1 MRWSADQMLA
11 WHLVKQPLKWRDW
24 TEEMHREMPRA
35 QLELK
40 KELGDEKRKAW
51 GIRPGS
57 IEPEQISGKLFR
69 SSAEFAAIV
78 VVDPGGYLAPLDPRD
93 QQAFQEFKD
102 KYNVPEWR
110 DIEFDPVDETKQESP
125 EPPPNS
131 AANDVERMAPAP
143 AADAEDQGGAAAAA
157 AETAGTQPKERRG
170 ARPKKRRGTRGPP
183 PETTERVVNEIKDD
197 IRAGHFI
204 MRERHLFDGERR
216 ALQKELL
223 AKYGCGTSTLLD
235 ALGIVWSELE
245 TPTNSDETPTNSDKK

>member
-1 MRWSADQMLA
+1 MLA

-35 QLELK
+35 QLELR

-110 DIEFDPVDETKQESP
+110 DIEFDPVDETEQEFP

-131 AANDVERMAPAP
+131 AANDVERMAPAR
-143 AADAEDQGGAAAAA
+143 AADSEDHGEAAATV

-170 ARPKKRRGTRGPP
+170 TRPKKRRGTRGPP
-183 PETTERVVNEIKDD
+183 PKTTERVVKAIKDD
-197 IRAGHFI
+197 IRTGYLTTQDGT
-204 MRERHLFDGERR
+204 LFEGSRPAKQENLKARYKCSTGTLRDARDI
-216 ALQKELL
+216 ALL
-223 AKYGCGTSTLLD
+223 
-235 ALGIVWSELE
+235 ELE